1 MEIILKLIDVEI
13 QKPELNYGSRSLKK
27 FLFSQEN
34 NKYLNLLNKI
44 NISFQVGDKIG
55 LLGKN
60 GSGKSTFLKLIS
72 GIYPKTSGKIIQ
84 NFNTMSSIIDLS
96 VGVNDNLSGY
106 DVLYF
111 KFLLKNM
118 RKSDLDKNLNFIK
131 NFSGLG
137 EDIYKQFRFF
147 SQGMKLRLLVSAE
160 FSNLTDVLLI
170 DEVIST
176 GDKSFSEKSEEF
188 IFIKSNQC
196 KLFMLASHDLN
207 IVRKFCDKG
216 IVFNKGKIEKFD
228 EIENCIEFYNSTI

>member
-1 MEIILKLIDVEI
+1 METILKLIDVEI
-13 QKPELNYGSRSLKK
+13 QKLELNYGSRSLKK
-27 FLFSQEN
+27 FFFNQEK

-44 NISFQVGDKIG
+44 NISFQVGDKIA

-111 KFLLKNM
+111 KFLLKGM
-118 RKSDLDKNLNFIK
+118 SKSDLDKNLNFIK

-137 EDIYKQFRFF
+137 EDIYKQFRYF

-176 GDKSFSEKSEEF
+176 GDKNFSEKSEEF
-188 IFIKSNQC
+188 ILTKSNQC

-228 EIENCIEFYNSTI
+228 EIENCIEHYNSTI

>member
-1 MEIILKLIDVEI
+1 METILKLIDVEI
-13 QKPELNYGSRSLKK
+13 QKLELNYGSRSLKK
-27 FLFSQEN
+27 FFFNQEK

-44 NISFQVGDKIG
+44 NISFQVGDKVA

-84 NFNTMSSIIDLS
+84 SFNTMSSIIDLS

-111 KFLLKNM
+111 KFLLKGM
-118 RKSDLDKNLNFIK
+118 SKSDLDKNLNFIK

-137 EDIYKQFRFF
+137 EDIYKQFRYF

-160 FSNLTDVLLI
+160 FSNLAEVLLI

-188 IFIKSNQC
+188 ILKKSNQC

-228 EIENCIEFYNSTI
+228 EINKCIEYYNSTI

>member
-1 MEIILKLIDVEI
+1 
-13 QKPELNYGSRSLKK
+13 
-27 FLFSQEN
+27 
-34 NKYLNLLNKI
+34 
-44 NISFQVGDKIG
+44 
-55 LLGKN
+55 
-60 GSGKSTFLKLIS
+60 
-72 GIYPKTSGKIIQ
+72 
-84 NFNTMSSIIDLS
+84 MSSIIDLS

-111 KFLLKNM
+111 KFLLKGM
-118 RKSDLDKNLNFIK
+118 SKSDLDKNLNFIK

-137 EDIYKQFRFF
+137 EDIYKQFRYF

-176 GDKSFSEKSEEF
+176 GDKNFSEKSEEF
-188 IFIKSNQC
+188 ILTKSNQC

-228 EIENCIEFYNSTI
+228 EIENCIEHYNSTI